1 MDGTN
6 TAVKMVKLAVAGVAI
21 LVGVASLGNLF
32 EHVTAGENLIVQ
44 SVFGNM
50 TVYTDPGYKWQG
62 FGRVT
67 HYKKSFQYWFS
78 NKREDSNVDQSIKI
92 RFNDGGHGNVSGS
105 VRVDIPSD
113 VQKLMDIHSTFGSQ
127 EAIEQ
132 QLIRPVFEKSVYMT
146 GPVLSSKESYA
157 EKRNDMLQFIED
169 QAVHGVY
176 QTASREIDTKDNITG
191 ENKRTVVVEIRRDTT
206 GKVLRQEDSPLA
218 RFGVRVYNLSINEIM
233 YDAAVEKQ
241 IGAQQE
247 ATMQVQTARANALK
261 AEQDMITTA
270 KQGEAAA
277 VKTKWEQEQINS
289 KLVAEAEGRKKAA
302 QLDKEAAE
310 FTKQKDILLG
320 QGEAERQRLLM
331 EANGALD
338 PKLQAYKEVN
348 KYWSEAFAKMQVP
361 VVPSTIIGGGGN
373 TNGNSAQNLIDMLQI
388 KTAREL
394 SLDLGVD
401 ANTKKTK

>member
-1 MDGTN
+1 MDTHE
-6 TAVKMVKLAVAGVAI
+6 TIKMVKVGLAIGLIVVAI
-21 LVGVASLGNLF
+21 ASLQGLF
-32 EHVTAGENLIVQ
+32 EHVTAGENLVVQ

-78 NKREDSNVDQSIKI
+78 SKADQGNASDQSIKI

-105 VRVDIPSD
+105 VRVDLPLA
-113 VQKLMDIHSTFGSQ
+113 QKELLDIHTTFGSQ
-127 EAIEQ
+127 EAVEQ

-169 QAVHGVY
+169 QAIHGVY
-176 QTASREIDTKDNITG
+176 QTASKEIDTKDQITG
-191 ENKRTVVVEIRRDTT
+191 ETKRAVVVEIRRDVT
-206 GKVLRQEDSPLA
+206 GNVLRQEDSPLS
-218 RFGVRVYNLSINEIM
+218 RFGVRVYNLSINEIK
-233 YDAAVEKQ
+233 YDDAVEKQ
-241 IGAQQE
+241 IAAQQE

-261 AEQDMITTA
+261 AEQDSITTA
-270 KQGEAAA
+270 KQGEASA

-289 KLVAEAEGRKKAA
+289 KLIAEAEGRKRAA

-320 QGEAERQRLLM
+320 QGEAEKQRLLM

-338 PKLQAYKEVN
+338 PKLKAYQEVN
-348 KYWSEAFAKMQVP
+348 KYWADAFTKIQVP
-361 VVPSTIIGGGGN
+361 VVPSIIMGGQSGGN
-373 TNGNSAQNLIDMLQI
+373 PNSVQSLIDMLQV
-388 KTAREL
+388 KTAKEL
-394 SLDLGVD
+394 SLDLNVE
-401 ANTKKTK
+401 TKKTQAK